1 MATWIKHPVLASC
14 CLLFVAA
21 GAVRADDSQRSLGG
35 ALCKDSPYNCADAAN
50 PLPRPDTVWMED
62 MTWMDVRDAIASGKT
77 TAIVPVGGLD
87 PNGPWIA
94 ISKHNLIV
102 STLCDSIARSLGN
115 ALCAPVVKFVPLGG
129 IATEYSDSPGA
140 IYVSES
146 TYEAELA
153 DIVSD
158 LKVHGFKSIVLIGDH
173 SPDAEGMKAVAD
185 RFTAEW
191 HGAPAVVHIPEFFKS
206 WDGAVEILYKKGL
219 GKPGVTDGLHDDPTV
234 SLLMMLSDPES
245 VRWKERVRLG
255 KATIDGVSIADQKKS
270 LALGKELADYRT
282 RFTVDAIRKALG
294 PAGH

>member
-1 MATWIKHPVLASC
+1 MESWIKNSILAAW
-14 CLLFVAA
+14 CLSLIAA
-21 GAVRADDSQRSLGG
+21 APARAGDPERSLGG
-35 ALCKDSPYNCADAAN
+35 ALCKDSPYNCARAAN

-62 MTWMDVRDAIASGKT
+62 MTWMDVRDAIGAGKT

-102 STLCDSIARSLGN
+102 NTLCESIARMLGN

-146 TYEAELA
+146 TFEALLA

-173 SPDAEGMKAVAD
+173 SPDAEGMQAVAT

-191 HGAPAVVHIPEFFKS
+191 HGTPAVVHIPEFFKS
-206 WDGAVEILYKKGL
+206 WDGVVEILYKKGL
-219 GKPGVTDGLHDDPTV
+219 GKAGVTDGLHDDPTV
-234 SLLMMLSDPES
+234 TLIMMQSDPES
-245 VRWKERVRLG
+245 VHWKERVKLG
-255 KATIDGVSIADQKKS
+255 KATIDGVSIADRQKD
-270 LALGKELADYRT
+270 LAWGKELVDYRT
-282 RFTVDAIRKALG
+282 RFTVDAIRKAL
-294 PAGH
+294 ADASH